1 MCSSPMCHLQALVPV
16 AEPLQTSPPQW
27 ADRLRAVSSRGGLNQ
42 EQVFPMLPL
51 FRVSLPPPPAPASA
65 PVWLQVSP
73 SAAQTGWPQV
83 LEVLR

>member
-1 MCSSPMCHLQALVPV
+1 MRSSPMCHLQALVPV
-16 AEPLQTSPPQW
+16 AEPLQASPPQQ
-27 ADRLRAVSSRGGLNQ
+27 ADRLTGVSSRGGLKR

-51 FRVSLPPPPAPASA
+51 FRVSLPPPPAPAPAS
-65 PVWLQVSP
+65 VWLQVSP